1 MAFRLLCALCPMLLT
16 MCSVTGDQNRFD
28 TRITVNVSLTPPVE
42 QFVTRP

>member
-1 MAFRLLCALCPMLLT
+1 MKILAVLWSSVLT